1 MPTVINPDGTIT
13 WSGLVTF
20 ANYSD
25 FLTTG
30 IATFTLTPNGGASNL
45 PPLVQGDPGLPPTFR
60 NVVTN
65 TLDPATIPTPTQ
77 SVELTLVDPG
87 SAGHASVY
95 DITFNVLKGA
105 KGDTGA
111 MGHLLGSSDFT
122 NTGASGQIPVYNAT
136 GGPGGTA
143 AITWTTP
150 HPVTGLYVVPGT
162 SFSALTETSAGARDI
177 VVSQI
182 IPAQSFNYRPC
193 ISGDLEVT
201 GAVGMRIDAEVR
213 MGPQATALGTTAVS
227 GVMVGYGRG
236 AEGVLPVHLDIR
248 EYYGGATAM
257 AVGDLSPAAVVPS
270 GQAQAFVLSA
280 VRQYGSA
287 SWTTAQTLG
296 ELRIRLEPV

>member
-1 MPTVINPDGTIT
+1 MPTVVNPDGTIT
-13 WSGLVTF
+13 WSGQITF

-30 IATFTLTPNGGASNL
+30 VATLTLLPAGGASNL
-45 PPLVQGDPGLPPTFR
+45 PPLVQGDPGLPPVFR
-60 NVVTN
+60 NVSTN

-77 SVELTLVDPG
+77 SVTLTLVDPG
-87 SAGHASVY
+87 GAGHAAVY
-95 DITFNVLKGA
+95 DIVFNVLKGA

-111 MGHLLGSSDFT
+111 MGHILGSSDFT
-122 NTGASGQIPVYNAT
+122 NSGATGQIPVYNAT
-136 GGPGGTA
+136 GGPGGTP

-150 HPVTGLYVVPGT
+150 HPATGLYVVPG
-162 SFSALTETSAGARDI
+162 SAFTALNETTAGARDI

-182 IPAQSFNYRPC
+182 IPAQTFAYRPR

-227 GVMVGYGRG
+227 GVMIGYGRG
-236 AEGVLPVHLDIR
+236 AEGALPVHLSIG

-257 AVGDLSPAAVVPS
+257 AVGDVSPAAVVPS
-270 GQAQAFVLSA
+270 GQAQAIVMSA

-287 SWTTAQTLG
+287 VWTTAQALG